1 MARGSMQYET
11 TTIGGKKEILNR
23 AENEAVPVTLD
34 FSAVTDKE
42 AETGKKI
49 VKAGTPVTKLGK
61 KATSSGEPAVSD
73 VLGILLFDVYED
85 RPQGT
90 ALKKAYLNTTYAQ
103 THSGVTYDAATKAA
117 LPMVVF
123 E

>member
-23 AENEAVPVTLD
+23 AEFEAVPVTLN
-34 FSAVTDKE
+34 FASVSTTE
-42 AETGKKI
+42 PETGKKI
-49 VKAGTPVTKLGK
+49 VKAGTPVNKSGV
-61 KATSSGEPAVSD
+61 KATATGDVSD
-73 VLGILLFDVYED
+73 VLGILLFDVYEE

-103 THSGVTYDAATKAA
+103 SHSGVTYDVATKAA